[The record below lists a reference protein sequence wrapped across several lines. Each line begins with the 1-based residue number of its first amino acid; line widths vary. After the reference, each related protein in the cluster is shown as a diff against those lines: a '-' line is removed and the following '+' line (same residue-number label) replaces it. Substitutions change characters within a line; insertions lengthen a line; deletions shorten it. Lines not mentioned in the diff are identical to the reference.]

1 MSDRLPPLTP
11 GARAV
16 VDAARSGDEPGAG
29 DRERVRA
36 KVLAAIAAGG
46 AAGAGAAG
54 HASAATSAGSA
65 TAGGALA
72 AKLAMIAIAVAGVA
86 TGAYLALRSPDRAAE
101 QMPAPSVSALP
112 PEPQP
117 EPEVAPAI
125 TADAAIEMG
134 PEDVPDP
141 SPAKPRAT
149 KKKDPAPTLSPADS
163 LREER
168 ALIARASDALRDGD
182 AAAALTAVKEHQ
194 RRFPDGMLI
203 EERSAARVQALCAL
217 GRTADGTSA
226 REAFLARWP
235 RSVHAAKV
243 RVACA
248 P

>member
-1 MSDRLPPLTP
+1 MSDRPPPLTP
-11 GARAV
+11 GARAI
-16 VDAARSGDEPGAG
+16 VDAARGDDEPGAG

-36 KVLAAIAAGG
+36 KVLAALAAGG

-54 HASAATSAGSA
+54 KASAATSA

-72 AKLAMIAIAVAGVA
+72 TKLAVIAVAVAGLA
-86 TGAYLALRSPDRAAE
+86 TGAYLAMRSPSTTTT
-101 QMPAPSVSALP
+101 PPPSQSEVSALP

-117 EPEVAPAI
+117 EPEVVPEV
-125 TADAAIEMG
+125 TADASIEMA

-141 SPAKPRAT
+141 APKPRA
-149 KKKDPAPTLSPADS
+149 KRKVEAPALSPADS

-182 AAAALTAVKEHQ
+182 GAAALAAVKEHQ
-194 RRFPDGMLI
+194 RRFPDGLLI

-243 RVACA
+243 RAACA